1 MNIDRYFSI
10 SYLIRFGYFDFKHP
24 LKVVEGEYLL
34 YNTFYNKIFNCNCL
48 SDNIT
53 KVLGEVDLNFYKESI
68 PIEFSI
74 YKNDQSRRLY
84 KMPNIYSYICLCSH
98 LEKNKSIYIDIIKNS
113 NKSLSKYFYSKSF
126 SESKNLREK
135 NRMGKRYIF
144 KTDIQEFYASI
155 YTHSIPWVL
164 VGKEEA
170 KRNKNNKNIYYNE
183 LDSLIQRCQYGE
195 THGIPIGTFASR
207 LISEIYMCKLDKKL
221 DEFTYLRYVDDFEF
235 AYNYEIEQVK
245 FYNKLCK
252 ELKCINLKVNINKND
267 KDKFPFDINNNSSD
281 FFDYFDDK
289 KLPSSDY
296 KYQLSII
303 HKFIDFSLAK
313 ERSGHK
319 GSLKL
324 MFKSLKS
331 AIQDG
336 KLSELSLYKTILE
349 RLINLVLMK
358 PDLTGYFLELIDNNS
373 DLKVLDYC
381 RDVINN
387 NREVFIESAK
397 MYIELEYH
405 QELFSILS
413 LLYFLKLNIFDEEIL
428 ISIIEN
434 MDDFNSVIA
443 LKFYIERDVVNWKNL
458 FDTIDS
464 KLQSSLTW
472 DMEFWLFKYEFFFNL
487 KSNKKS
493 IFEKEYKDY
502 IYIKYGAG
510 LTKSKF
516 FEPKN
521 LKDINSGMVLEAQNS
536 KSEQK
541 LSNFYKVLMK
551 YNITFLNKV

>member
-10 SYLIRFGYFDFKHP
+10 SYLIKFGYFDFKHP
-24 LKVVEGEYLL
+24 LKRVEGEYLL

-48 SDNIT
+48 SDNII
-53 KVLGEVDLNFYKESI
+53 KVLGEVDLKSYKDTI

-98 LEKNKSIYIDIIKNS
+98 LEKNKSIYIDIIKSS
-113 NKSLSKYFYSKSF
+113 NKSLSKYFYYKNF
-126 SESKNLREK
+126 AYSKNLKEK
-135 NRMGKRYIF
+135 NRIGKRYIF
-144 KTDIQEFYASI
+144 KTDIQEFYPSI
-155 YTHSIPWVL
+155 YTHSIPWML

-170 KRNKNNKNIYYNE
+170 KKNKKDKYVYYNE
-183 LDSLIQRCQYGE
+183 LDNLIQMCQYGE
-195 THGIPIGTFASR
+195 THGIPMGTFASR
-207 LISEIYMCKLDKKL
+207 LISEIYMCKFDNKL
-221 DEFTYLRYVDDFEF
+221 KEFKYLRYVDDFEF
-235 AYNYEIEQVK
+235 TYNSDIEQVK
-245 FYNKLCK
+245 FYNSLCK
-252 ELKCINLKVNINKND
+252 ELKCVNLKVNINKND
-267 KDKFPFDINNNSSD
+267 KDKFPFEINNNSSD

-296 KYQLSII
+296 KYELSII
-303 HKFIDFSLAK
+303 HKFIDFSLVK
-313 ERSGHK
+313 ERSGYK

-336 KLSELSLYKTILE
+336 KLSKLSLYKTILE

-358 PDLTGYFLELIDNNS
+358 PDLTGYFLELIDNIR

-381 RDVINN
+381 RNVIKN
-387 NREVFIESAK
+387 NREVFIESVK

-413 LLYFLKLNIFDEEIL
+413 LLYFLKLNIFNEEIL
-428 ISIIEN
+428 ISIIRN
-434 MDDFNSVIA
+434 MDDFNAVLA
-443 LKFYIERDVVNWKNL
+443 LKFYIERDIVNWKDL
-458 FDTIDS
+458 FDTIDF

-487 KSNKKS
+487 ISNKKS
-493 IFEKEYKDY
+493 IFEREYKDY
-502 IYIKYGAG
+502 LYNKYGTGVA
-510 LTKSKF
+510 KSEF
-516 FEPKN
+516 FGPKN
-521 LKDINSGMVLEAQNS
+521 LKNINSGMILEAQNFNS
-536 KSEQK
+536 DQK
-541 LSNFYKVLMK
+541 ISNFYKVLMK